1 MLNIKPQLM
10 TTTMDTQANQFVPH
24 YVLTLFLLLSIFAA
38 NAQNVGIGTSN
49 PQRKLTVNGS
59 IMVDQGNQ
67 NDGTLDTSAIVFG
80 TFGGAGINSKKV
92 GSGAHGLTFWT
103 GGLANMNISSGG
115 NVGIGGASST
125 QRLRVYGTGHFEGNL
140 STEGT
145 FQALNYVAVGGNL
158 DATYRLRVYDG
169 ASRFGGDMHATG
181 NVAFGGDVDPAYRL
195 RVIGGNTRFGGDM
208 HATGNVAFGGDV
220 DNAFRLRVYGGNSRF
235 GGNVEITG
243 SATANSMS
251 VDNALSAGSLT
262 VNGAVT
268 IGGKGS
274 VRSNGAS
281 PLRIGFSQ
289 KTVDVVINANSE
301 VAIVADISDFSG
313 DNDDV
318 RVFVSQIVPD
328 GAGSP
333 YWPRMTIMVTGV
345 NAANDTCLIWIH
357 NQTGV
362 NAVMKGTIY
371 LTTIAKN

>member
-10 TTTMDTQANQFVPH
+10 TTTIDTQASRSVLH
-24 YVLTLFLLLSIFAA
+24 HVLTLSLLLSMYAA
-38 NAQNVGIGTSN
+38 TAQNVGIGTNN

-103 GGLANMNISSGG
+103 GGAANMNITSTG
-115 NVGIGGASST
+115 NVSIGGVAAT
-125 QRLRVYGTGHFEGNL
+125 QKLRVYGTGHFDGNL

-145 FQALNYVAVGGNL
+145 FQALNHMAVGGNL
-158 DATYRLRVYDG
+158 DPAFRLRVYDG
-169 ASRFGGDMHATG
+169 ATRFGGDMHATG
-181 NVAFGGDVDPAYRL
+181 NVAFGGEVDNNYRL
-195 RVIGGNTRFGGDM
+195 RVIGGNSRFGGDM

-243 SATANSMS
+243 SATANAMT
-251 VDNALSAGSLT
+251 VDNALNAGSLT
-262 VNGAVT
+262 VDGDVT

-274 VRSNGAS
+274 VRSNGTS
-281 PLRIGFSQ
+281 PLRIGFNQ
-289 KTVDVVINANSE
+289 KSVDMVINANSE
-301 VAIVADISDFSG
+301 AYVVANISDFAG

-318 RVFVSQIVPD
+318 RVFVSQIVGDP
-328 GAGSP
+328 AGSP
-333 YWPRMTIMVTGV
+333 YWQRMTVMVTGV
-345 NAANDTCLIWIH
+345 NAADDTCILWIH
-357 NQTGV
+357 NHTGS
-362 NAVMKGTIY
+362 NLYMKGTIY